1 LRDDGPPDGSCLR
14 RALALPAAVEHPD
27 PALLLWV
34 FPCPS
39 GTRDFADLSIS
50 DSSRACSRDQIR
62 AASIQFS
69 TVAPNSRRG
78 NFPEVKDK
86 EVLDGGPANGHHALP
101 DGSRREHRLGT
112 ACHALRS
119 QAQDMGNEC
128 SAKC

>member
-1 LRDDGPPDGSCLR
+1 MMDLWM
-14 RALALPAAVEHPD
+14 D
-27 PALLLWV
+27 PAGGVPSPFRLPSNTPIRRSCCGC
-34 FPCPS
+34 FPAHQ
-39 GTRDFADLSIS
+39 GTRDFAHLSIS